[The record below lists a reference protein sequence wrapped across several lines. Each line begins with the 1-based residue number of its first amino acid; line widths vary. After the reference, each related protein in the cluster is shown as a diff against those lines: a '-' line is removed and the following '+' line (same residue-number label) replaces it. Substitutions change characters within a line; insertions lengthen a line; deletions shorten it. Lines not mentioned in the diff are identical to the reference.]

1 MLYPRE
7 NEVRAVLDLSG
18 IWKFQL
24 GDARDPGEACE
35 SLKDSEVISVP
46 ASYNDQKEDPAY
58 RNHYGWVY
66 YERTIAV
73 PASLKGQRLVLRFDA
88 VTHRAKVYINGKLAA
103 EHRGDFCPLR

>member
-35 SLKDSEVISVP
+35 SLKDPEVISVP
-46 ASYNDQKEDPAY
+46 ALFIFQKK
-58 RNHYGWVY
+58 RNIV
-66 YERTIAV
+66 IQL
-73 PASLKGQRLVLRFDA
+73 S
-88 VTHRAKVYINGKLAA
+88 
-103 EHRGDFCPLR
+103 

>member
-46 ASYNDQKEDPAY
+46 ASYNDQKEDPHTEIIMAGFIMKE
-58 RNHYGWVY
+58 RLLCRQF
-66 YERTIAV
+66 ERTA
-73 PASLKGQRLVLRFDA
+73 PCSAF
-88 VTHRAKVYINGKLAA
+88 
-103 EHRGDFCPLR
+103 